1 MAIVKDRSLL
11 NEDGSIPIQLL
22 VKCLEEHRGLV
33 DRYEMLNNYYDGKH
47 EILNRMFNNPNIP
60 NNKLVCNHAQYISD
74 MATGYVFGVSIL
86 YSGEGSE
93 EINNIFTEIDED
105 SHNNELALDISIM
118 GVGYELLYMNDDEVP
133 YPELS
138 VVSPLNSFLVVDNTV
153 KEKPMFGVSYNAR
166 LDIDN
171 QIKGYDV
178 NVYTDKEVIQYFL
191 VDLNSTS
198 PTEEERKEHYF
209 KGITLIEYRNNK
221 KLMGDFEG
229 VRTLID
235 AYNKLQSDRVN
246 DKEQLVDA
254 FLLIVGQ
261 SLGDTKDEVSE
272 TVKYLM
278 ENKIIELD
286 ENGDARW
293 LVKQLDEEQT
303 EILKKS
309 LKDDIHE
316 FSKVPCLTDENF
328 VGNASG
334 IAMKYKLLGF
344 EQLGKIKERYFK
356 KGLRQR
362 LKLMSNIENIRA
374 KHIDSSKIDIIM
386 KRSLPVDEELLAKIS
401 QETSDLLSWETRVQ
415 RFDSEIDIEEE
426 RKKLD
431 EDKKKNI
438 EENQKAFGSYSFKE
452 DMDDKED
459 DKDEGSSM
467 DSINNS

>member
-11 NEDGSIPIQLL
+11 NEDGSIPMQLL
-22 VKCLEEHRGLV
+22 VKCLEEHRGLI

-74 MATGYVFGVSIL
+74 MATGYVFGVPIL

-118 GVGYELLYMNDDEVP
+118 GVGYELLYMNDVEVP
-133 YPELS
+133 YPELA

-153 KEKPMFGVSYNAR
+153 KEKPMFAVSYNAR

-178 NVYTDKEVIQYFL
+178 NVYTDKEVIHYFL
-191 VDLNSTS
+191 IDLNSTS
-198 PTEEERKEHYF
+198 PTEEEREEHYF
-209 KGITLIEYRNNK
+209 KGIPLIEYRNNK

-254 FLLIVGQ
+254 FLVIVGQ

-344 EQLGKIKERYFK
+344 EQLGKTKERYFK

-362 LKLMSNIENIRA
+362 LKLMSNIENVRA

-415 RFDSEIDIEEE
+415 RFDSEIDVEEE

-431 EDKKKNI
+431 EDKKKSI
-438 EENQKAFGSYSFKE
+438 EENQKAFGSYNFKH

-459 DKDEGSSM
+459 DKYEDSSR
-467 DSINNS
+467 DSANNS

>member
-11 NEDGSIPIQLL
+11 NEDGSIPMQLL
-22 VKCLEEHRGLV
+22 VKCLEEHRGLI

-74 MATGYVFGVSIL
+74 MATGYVFGVPIL

-118 GVGYELLYMNDDEVP
+118 GVGYELLYMNDVEVP
-133 YPELS
+133 YPELA

-153 KEKPMFGVSYNAR
+153 KEKPMFAVSYNAR

-178 NVYTDKEVIQYFL
+178 NVYTDKEVIHYFL
-191 VDLNSTS
+191 IDLNSTS
-198 PTEEERKEHYF
+198 PTEEEREEHYF
-209 KGITLIEYRNNK
+209 KGIPLIEYRNNK

-254 FLLIVGQ
+254 FLVIVGQ

-334 IAMKYKLLGF
+334 IAMK
-344 EQLGKIKERYFK
+344 
-356 KGLRQR
+356 
-362 LKLMSNIENIRA
+362 
-374 KHIDSSKIDIIM
+374 
-386 KRSLPVDEELLAKIS
+386 
-401 QETSDLLSWETRVQ
+401 
-415 RFDSEIDIEEE
+415 
-426 RKKLD
+426 
-431 EDKKKNI
+431 
-438 EENQKAFGSYSFKE
+438 
-452 DMDDKED
+452 
-459 DKDEGSSM
+459 
-467 DSINNS
+467 